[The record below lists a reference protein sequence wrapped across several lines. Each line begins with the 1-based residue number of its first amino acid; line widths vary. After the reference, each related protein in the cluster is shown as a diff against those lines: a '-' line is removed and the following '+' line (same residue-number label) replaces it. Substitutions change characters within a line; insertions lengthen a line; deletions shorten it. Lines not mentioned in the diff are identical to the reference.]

1 MAKRSPFFLADGKTV
16 IEVAVHETRAEA
28 EAENVR
34 MEDDAQKRMIAILDH
49 AKMAAKYK
57 GMTQGTIL
65 LFLAV
70 GALTQEE
77 KETSEIHTA
86 VDFIIDGFNLH
97 LSELFKKA

>member
-1 MAKRSPFFLADGKTV
+1 
-16 IEVAVHETRAEA
+16 
-28 EAENVR
+28 
-34 MEDDAQKRMIAILDH
+34 MEDDAQKRMKAILDH

-97 LSELFKKA
+97 LAELFKKQ

>member
-1 MAKRSPFFLADGKTV
+1 MAKRSPFYLTAGKKV

-28 EAENVR
+28 EAEAIR
-34 MEDDAQKRMIAILDH
+34 MEDDSQRRMKDILDRS
-49 AKMAAKYK
+49 KVAARQK
-57 GMTQGTIL
+57 GMTQGTLL

-97 LSELFKKA
+97 LGELFKKE

>member
-1 MAKRSPFFLADGKTV
+1 MDDDSQR
-16 IEVAVHETRAEA
+16 
-28 EAENVR
+28 R
-34 MEDDAQKRMIAILDH
+34 MKAILDH
-49 AKMAAKYK
+49 AKMAARQK

-97 LSELFKKA
+97 LTDLFKKD